1 MIKLKLLQSASSLRD
16 LSIVLGFQ
24 PKAVSYIIYKY
35 SKEQLYT
42 TFTIPK
48 KSGATRIIHAP
59 CPELKNLQSVVS
71 KYLQDCLD
79 EINESKSITRSL
91 SHGFKRGYS
100 IVTNAS
106 VHKNR
111 RLVLNLDLEDFFG
124 SINFGRVRGFF
135 ITNKNFLLQPSVA
148 TVLAQI
154 ICFDNSIPQ
163 GSPCSPVV
171 SNLIGHLLDI
181 KLAKLA
187 SETKCTYSRYADDLT
202 FSTNKQQFPADII
215 LPGSLPHDWVVGA
228 KLEQI
233 IRKCGF
239 AVNNKKTR
247 LQYRNSRQDVT
258 GLIVNQKVNVP
269 AEYRRRARA
278 MAHKLFETGN
288 FHVEKLSIADSG
300 KVATEKR
307 LGSIDELAGMFSHIA
322 MITQY
327 NNALAIGAK
336 VNNASVELS
345 SIEKTHRDFIFYKN
359 FYANPKPMI
368 ICEGKTDNVYLR
380 CAIRSLAKSYP
391 LLARFDAQDEVEL
404 SVSLFKY
411 SKLNSHLLGLSGGS
425 SQLRGFISE
434 FSRGAAKYRSQRSP
448 FPVIVLIDNDKGAKE
463 IFSTIK
469 STTKTTAKIDGSLPY
484 YHIAQGLYV
493 VPTPKLDGAIESKIE
508 DFFPDVT
515 LSQILDGKRFNSENE
530 DLKSDEY
537 GKHYFAE
544 YVVKKQQDNINF
556 SGFKI
561 LLDVISTIVSQN
573 IGLHM
578 SAVTQPPKPAV

>member
-1 MIKLKLLQSASSLRD
+1 MIKLKLLKSASSLRD

-24 PKAVSYIIYKY
+24 PKAVSYIIYKHN
-35 SKEQLYT
+35 KERLYT
-42 TFTIPK
+42 TFAIPK

-59 CPELKNLQSVVS
+59 CPELKNLQTAVS

-111 RLVLNLDLEDFFG
+111 RLVLNLDLENFFG

-135 ITNKNFLLQPSVA
+135 ITNKNFSLQPAVA

-181 KLAKLA
+181 KLAQLA

-202 FSTNKQQFPADII
+202 FSTNKQQFPADIVS
-215 LPGSLPHDWVVGA
+215 PGALPHDWVVGT
-228 KLEQI
+228 KLEKI

-247 LQYRNSRQDVT
+247 LQYWNSRQDVT
-258 GLIVNQKVNVP
+258 GLIVNKKVNVP

-278 MAHKLFETGN
+278 MAHKLFETGS
-288 FHVEKLSIADSG
+288 FHVEKLSVADSG
-300 KVATEKR
+300 KVAAEKR
-307 LGSIDELAGMFSHIA
+307 LGSIDELSGIFSHIA
-322 MITQY
+322 MVSQH

-336 VNNASVELS
+336 LNNASGELS
-345 SIEKTHRDFIFYKN
+345 SIEKVHRDFIFYKS

-391 LLARFDAQDEVEL
+391 SLAKFDGQDKFEL
-404 SVSLFKY
+404 AVSLFKY

-425 SQLRGFISE
+425 SQLRTFISE
-434 FSRGAAKYRSQRSP
+434 FSKGAAKYQSQKSP

-469 STTKTTAKIDGSLPY
+469 STTKTAEKIDGNLPY

-493 VPTPKLDGAIESKIE
+493 VPTPKLNGAIESKIE

-515 LSQILDGKRFNSENE
+515 LKQILDGKRFNSENE
-530 DLKSDEY
+530 VLKSDEY

-544 YVVKKQQDNINF
+544 YVVKK
-556 SGFKI
+556 
-561 LLDVISTIVSQN
+561 
-573 IGLHM
+573 
-578 SAVTQPPKPAV
+578 